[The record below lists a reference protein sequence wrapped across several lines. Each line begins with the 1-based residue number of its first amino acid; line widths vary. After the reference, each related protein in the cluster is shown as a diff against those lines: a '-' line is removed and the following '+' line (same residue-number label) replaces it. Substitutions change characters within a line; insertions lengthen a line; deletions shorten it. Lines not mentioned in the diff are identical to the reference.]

1 MNLNIL
7 VGPIVGSIIGYC
19 TNYIAV
25 KMLFRPLNP
34 VKIGNFTLPFTP
46 GIIPKGKKRLAKA
59 LGEAVGTTLLTEEDL
74 EKTLLSERMVNEVSS
89 SFISLINS
97 QIKNVPIKELVLK
110 YVDNSKLDAI
120 NNNSADLLTDKIM
133 TNLISLNVGQLI
145 ADQGAIAIKEKVQ
158 GSFLAMMVND
168 KLINSLTGP
177 LSEKINSYISE
188 NGHEIIS
195 PLMIKE
201 INNLENQNVKY
212 FIDKFN
218 LSDTDIEGV
227 IKKLYI
233 SLIKDSANSIVKNMN
248 VSEIVENKVNQ
259 MDTLEIEKL
268 VMSVMKKELNAVVN
282 LGALIG
288 FILGIINCLF

>member
-7 VGPIVGSIIGYC
+7 VGPIVGSLIGYC

-34 VKIGNFTLPFTP
+34 IKIGNFTLPFTP

-74 EKTLLSERMVNEVSS
+74 KSTLLSEKMINGISS
-89 SFISLINS
+89 RFIALINS
-97 QIKNVPIKELVLK
+97 EIKNKPINEILLK
-110 YVDNSKLDAI
+110 YIDNNKLDTI
-120 NNNSADLLTDKIM
+120 NNNLADLLTDKIM
-133 TNLISLNVGQLI
+133 SNLSSLNVGQLI
-145 ADQGAIAIKEKVQ
+145 ADQGAVAIKEKVQ

-168 KLINSLTGP
+168 KIINSLTTP
-177 LSEKINSYISE
+177 LSEKINNYISE
-188 NGHEIIS
+188 NGREIIT

-201 INNLENQNVKY
+201 INNLESQNSEY
-212 FIDKFN
+212 YINKFN
-218 LSDTDIEGV
+218 LSDNDIETM
-227 IKKLYI
+227 IKEIYT
-233 SLIKDSANSIVKNMN
+233 SLIKDSANSIIKNMN

-259 MDTLEIEKL
+259 MDTLEIENL

-288 FILGIINCLF
+288 LVLGIINIFF

>member
-7 VGPIVGSIIGYC
+7 VGPIVGSLIGYC

-34 VKIGNFTLPFTP
+34 IKIGNFTLPFTP

-74 EKTLLSERMVNEVSS
+74 KNTLLSEKMVNGISS
-89 SFISLINS
+89 RFIALINS
-97 QIKNVPIKELVLK
+97 EIKNKPINEILIK
-110 YVDNSKLDAI
+110 YIDNNKLDTI
-120 NNNSADLLTDKIM
+120 NNNLADLLTDKIM
-133 TNLISLNVGQLI
+133 TNLSSLNVGQLI
-145 ADQGAIAIKEKVQ
+145 ADQGAVAIKEKVQ

-168 KLINSLTGP
+168 KLINSLTTP
-177 LSEKINSYISE
+177 LSEKINNYISE
-188 NGHEIIS
+188 NGREIVT

-201 INNLENQNVKY
+201 INNLESQNSEY
-212 FIDKFN
+212 YINKFN
-218 LSDTDIEGV
+218 LSDNDIETM
-227 IKKLYI
+227 IKEIYT
-233 SLIKDSANSIVKNMN
+233 SLIKDSANSIIKNMN

-259 MDTLEIEKL
+259 MDTLEIENL

-288 FILGIINCLF
+288 LVLGIINIFF

>member
-7 VGPIVGSIIGYC
+7 VGPIVGSLIGYC

-34 VKIGNFTLPFTP
+34 IKIGNFTLPFTP

-59 LGEAVGTTLLTEEDL
+59 LGEAVGTTLLTEEDF
-74 EKTLLSERMVNEVSS
+74 KNTLLSEKMINGISS
-89 SFISLINS
+89 RFIALINS
-97 QIKNVPIKELVLK
+97 EIKNKPINEILLK
-110 YVDNSKLDAI
+110 YIDNNKLDTI
-120 NNNSADLLTDKIM
+120 NNNLADLLTDKIM
-133 TNLISLNVGQLI
+133 TNLSSLNVGQLI
-145 ADQGAIAIKEKVQ
+145 ADQGAVAIKEKVQ

-168 KLINSLTGP
+168 KLINSLTTL
-177 LSEKINSYISE
+177 LSEKINNYISE
-188 NGHEIIS
+188 NGHEIIT

-201 INNLENQNVKY
+201 INNLESQNSEY

-218 LSDTDIEGV
+218 LSDNDIETM
-227 IKKLYI
+227 IKEIYT
-233 SLIKDSANSIVKNMN
+233 SLIKDSANSIIKNMN

-259 MDTLEIEKL
+259 MDTLEIENL

-288 FILGIINCLF
+288 LILGIINAFF